1 MGFGLGF
8 EESAL
13 IPSMC
18 FSILRGFNKTPTSSF
33 VARMA
38 YNWKYGKQPFII
50 ILFTFVLLIT

>member
-38 YNWKYGKQPFII
+38 YNWNTVSNH
-50 ILFTFVLLIT
+50 L